1 MAGRDTSG
9 GKGSAKNKGAKNG
22 GDGFHLK
29 FTIGKALWTELFSV
43 GLPFRVGEGPF
54 DLVQNLRD
62 GVRQL
67 GVKEKVRGLLEDRQ
81 MPAVVQRG
89 EQAARNLWHNRRE
102 QVYKLL
108 NDLIRVQGDWRVEVD
123 KEGSDFHYARQRF
136 GIEAHVKAV
145 ATGKLFLLRENI
157 EIPFE
162 LEKRIGA
169 QAALVDIRYDKEKRA
184 LMGDVGD
191 LMIDL
196 GDNIILELLSR
207 GIEKLAAQQVTKV
220 SPVTILKREQ
230 VEELIGPAGGPLKL
244 RLSVEDVELEVDED
258 ELTLKVR
265 FGFSQLQIEGPAQ
278 EDR

>member
-1 MAGRDTSG
+1 MAGTVRAQGKDS
-9 GKGSAKNKGAKNG
+9 GKGKGK

-43 GLPFRVGEGPF
+43 GLPFKVGEGPF

-67 GVKEKVRGLLEDRQ
+67 GVKEKVKGLLEDRQ

-89 EQAARNLWHNRRE
+89 EQAARNLWHSRRE

-123 KEGSDFHYARQRF
+123 KEGSDFHYAQQRF
-136 GIEAHVKAV
+136 GIEAHIKAV
-145 ATGKLFLLRENI
+145 ASGKLFLLRENV
-157 EIPFE
+157 EIPFV

-169 QAALVDIRYDKEKRA
+169 QAALVDIRYDRERRA

-196 GDNIILELLSR
+196 GDNIVLELLSR
-207 GIEKLAAQQVTKV
+207 GLEKLASQQVSKV

-244 RLSVEDVELEVDED
+244 RLSVEDVELEVDDD

-265 FGFSQLQIEGPAQ
+265 FGFSQLQLEGPEAA
-278 EDR
+278 